1 VEELQRRK
9 GSIGK
14 TLENPAEVPREV
26 EDEFS
31 GGGEMDFEGIER
43 ESQKIL
49 IL

>member
-1 VEELQRRK
+1 MEELQRRK

-31 GGGEMDFEGIER
+31 GGGERDFGVIER
-43 ESQKIL
+43 KS
-49 IL
+49 

>member
-1 VEELQRRK
+1 MEKLQRRK

-31 GGGEMDFEGIER
+31 GGSERDFGGIER
-43 ESQKIL
+43 ES
-49 IL
+49 